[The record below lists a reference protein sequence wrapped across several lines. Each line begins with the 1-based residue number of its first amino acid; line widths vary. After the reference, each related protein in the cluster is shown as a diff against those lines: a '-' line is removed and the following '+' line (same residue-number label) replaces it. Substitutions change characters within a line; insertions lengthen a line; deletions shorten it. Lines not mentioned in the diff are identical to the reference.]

1 MRYVFFDIECADG
14 VKGSICSFGYVICD
28 EEFRELESDDIII
41 NPDTKFYL
49 MGRTKRPEL
58 FLAYTEDVFRKAP
71 LFPHY
76 YERIRSI
83 LEADDQIVIGHSVQD
98 DAAFL
103 CKSCE
108 RYGLAPLKFKFADS
122 QSLYADYIGQ
132 KGQVSLD
139 KACDAFGIPKD
150 HKIHKSEDDAR
161 ATMRLVCELCK
172 SKGKTLPDMISSC
185 VCRGE
190 TMDFKIFCTYIHPNR
205 TMFLHFLSNLQP
217 KKKRP
222 HILKGKRVSAATAV
236 EQTGQ
241 KHIYHLVQI
250 ITDMGGTYTRVPSQ
264 CDIFIMGDNAEQGK
278 LCKRTR
284 VAKQARHGG
293 AKIEMLSL
301 DEFLKRTGVSKEEFL
316 ALPPVDITWL

>member
-14 VKGSICSFGYVICD
+14 GKGSICSFGYVICD
-28 EEFRELESDDIII
+28 EEFREIESDDIII
-41 NPDTKFYL
+41 NPDSRFYL
-49 MGRTKRPEL
+49 VGRSKRPDL
-58 FLAYTEDVFRKAP
+58 HLAYPESVFRKAP

-83 LEADDQIVIGHSVQD
+83 LEAEDQIVMGHSVQD

-108 RYGLAPLKFKFADS
+108 RYGLPPLKFKFADS
-122 QSLYADYIGQ
+122 QSLYADHIGQ
-132 KGQVSLD
+132 KGQVALD

-161 ATMRLVCELCK
+161 ATMRLVSEICK
-172 SKGKTLPDMISSC
+172 AKGKTLPDALHNCIC
-185 VCRGE
+185 YGE
-190 TMDFKIFCTYIHPNR
+190 TADLKIFCSYIHPNR

-217 KKKRP
+217 KHKRP
-222 HILKGKRVSAATAV
+222 HALSGKRVSAATAV
-236 EQTGQ
+236 EQPSQ
-241 KHIYHLVQI
+241 KNIYHLVQMI
-250 ITDMGGTYTRVPSQ
+250 ADAGGTYTRVPSQ
-264 CDIFIMGDNAEQGK
+264 CDIFITAGNAEAARF
-278 LCKRTR
+278 CKRTR

-301 DEFLKRTGVSKEEFL
+301 DEFLKKLGVSKADFEK
-316 ALPPVDITWL
+316 LPPVDISWM